1 MGCNC
6 GRKRS
11 APLALNILDGY
22 ANLKPHQI
30 KSRLE
35 VFKKNYC
42 KNCEKRYKCDYNSY
56 QKCTIRPRGK

>member
-6 GRKRS
+6 GKKRVAQS
-11 APLALNILDGY
+11 PLNIVDGY
-22 ANLKPHQI
+22 KHLKPNQI
-30 KSRLE
+30 KARLE

-56 QKCTIRPRGK
+56 QKCTIRSRGK